1 MASGQNFTA
10 RSKWKTPLF
19 ALFVIFT
26 NAFGNFF
33 IARGMRQLP
42 PLAAPLDLIVAIF
55 TPWVGLGVL
64 LLITWLLSRMM
75 FLSFADLS
83 YMLPL
88 TSLGYV
94 LSAVLGHF
102 YLNEQITP
110 LRWAGTVLI
119 TIGMVLVGLGN
130 PNTTP
135 DTSIQDEAQGDAREF
150 GKAVARG
157 AGGDVQ
163 SRAGGEVESRAR
175 GEVQSRARGE
185 VQPGSQ
191 I

>member
-1 MASGQNFTA
+1 MSSGSNSTA

-19 ALFVIFT
+19 AFIVIFT

-33 IARGMRQLP
+33 IARGMRNIP

-55 TPWVGLGVL
+55 TPWVGLGIL

-102 YLNEQITP
+102 FLNEQITP
-110 LRWAGTVLI
+110 HRWAGTVLI
-119 TIGMVLVGLGN
+119 TLGMVLVGLGN

-135 DTSIQDEAQGDAREF
+135 EASQEEAKEIGHAAGADSEY
-150 GKAVARG
+150 G
-157 AGGDVQ
+157 AGGAVK
-163 SRAGGEVESRAR
+163 R
-175 GEVQSRARGE
+175 GAEGAFKQ
-185 VQPGSQ
+185 
-191 I
+191 